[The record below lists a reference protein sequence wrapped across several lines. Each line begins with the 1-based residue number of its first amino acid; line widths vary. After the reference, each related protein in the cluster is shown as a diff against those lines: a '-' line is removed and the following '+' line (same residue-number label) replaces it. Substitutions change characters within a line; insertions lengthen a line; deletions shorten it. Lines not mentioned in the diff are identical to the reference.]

1 MVVQNRERHLDSTR
15 INSWQVSSSLRADL
29 HRFRPYPASV
39 IASGGQFG
47 QQ

>member
-1 MVVQNRERHLDSTR
+1 MVVQHRERHLDSTR
-15 INSWQVSSSLRADL
+15 ISPWQVSFSSCANL

-39 IASGGQFG
+39 TASGGQFG